1 MMEGALLAD
10 IGTPRVER
18 RRRSSRTKCKEEGPD
33 IFHLF
38 LPECH
43 SMLHSQ
49 SWLPMGPCALELP
62 PHMISKPGWQLESRL
77 RSPLKTHPTT
87 PSWKVHQNSRTH
99 LNSSFSAAPAHSATH
114 LWVTAGGRLRLVP
127 TLYNLPN
134 RHGRAPCPSSSLLSS
149 QDCHH
154 FNHQHGS
161 NTLQPLEPAQ

>member
-10 IGTPRVER
+10 IGTPRVKR
-18 RRRSSRTKCKEEGPD
+18 RRRCSRTKYKEEVPD
-33 IFHLF
+33 IFHFF
-38 LPECH
+38 LPQCH
-43 SMLHSQ
+43 SMLHSEPL
-49 SWLPMGPCALELP
+49 LPKSPSALELP

-77 RSPLKTHPTT
+77 TSSLKTHSPT

-114 LWVTAGGRLRLVP
+114 LWVTAGCRLRLVP